1 MNSATVLEEDKKHHI
16 HKHFSSWEFLK
27 QLINKEGYLTFYK
40 GLQSGLIGT
49 VVSFAIYFFWY
60 RLLKNYFYHTL
71 KRTTLGDLDITVIT
85 LLSGVINSILS
96 NPIWFLNTRMTV
108 AKEKKGLLQTVK
120 EIYKEEGI
128 GAFYKG
134 VLPNMAL
141 VANPVINFVIYENLK
156 RFMLTNKYSMNTF
169 QLLVIS
175 SFAKAIATIFTY
187 PILTVRVK
195 LQVKQKEGEAE

>member
-1 MNSATVLEEDKKHHI
+1 MIS
-16 HKHFSSWEFLK
+16 
-27 QLINKEGYLTFYK
+27 KEGYLTFYK

-156 RFMLTNKYSMNTF
+156 RVMLTNKYSMNTF

-195 LQVKQKEGEAE
+195 LQVKQKEVE